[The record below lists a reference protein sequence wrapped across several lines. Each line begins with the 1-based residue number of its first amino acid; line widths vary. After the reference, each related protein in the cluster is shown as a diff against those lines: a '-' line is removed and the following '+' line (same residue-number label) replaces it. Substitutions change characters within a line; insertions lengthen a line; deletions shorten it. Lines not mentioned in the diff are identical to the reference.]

1 MIIFL
6 YGQDDFR
13 SRLKLKEIIDQYQN
27 VRHSGLNLFYIDFKE
42 NQFNDFKEKTETVS
56 IFAKKKL
63 IILSNLLT
71 NQDLSRDVLDYFK
84 KNGQKHKDDVFV
96 FFEKDKFS
104 IDNPLLSFLNKTAKV
119 QEFKPLAGKLLYA
132 WAEKEVKRLKSE
144 IDPVALKRLISS
156 FNSGQDA
163 RYTAMRYNDLWR
175 LSNEIKKL
183 VVFKNRKKVE
193 IQDVELLTELEIET
207 NIFKTIDAIAS
218 LNREAALR
226 LLSQHLKNGD
236 SPIYLLTMINY
247 QFRNILVVKSLL
259 QQNISFPMILKASR
273 LNSFVAKKCYSLA
286 GRFSFQRLKGIYS
299 KILETDLKIKTGKVS
314 PRQGLE
320 LLVSQI

>member
-156 FNSGQDA
+156 FN
-163 RYTAMRYNDLWR
+163 NDLRR

-259 QQNISFPMILKASR
+259 RQNISFPMILKASR

>member
-42 NQFNDFKEKTETVS
+42 NQFSDFKEKTETVS
-56 IFAKKKL
+56 IFAKKRL

-71 NQDLSRDVLDYFK
+71 NRDLSGDVLNYFK

-104 IDNPLLSFLNKTAKV
+104 TDNPLFSFLNKVAKV
-119 QEFKPLAGKLLYA
+119 QEFKPLSGKLLYA

-144 IDPVALKRLISS
+144 IDPIALKRLISS
-156 FNSGQDA
+156 FN
-163 RYTAMRYNDLWR
+163 NDLWR

-183 VVFKNRKKVE
+183 VVFKNRKKIE
-193 IQDVELLTELEIET
+193 IQDVELLTELETET

-218 LNREAALR
+218 LDRKTALR

-259 QQNISFPMILKASR
+259 QQNMSFPMILKTSR

-286 GRFSFQRLKGIYS
+286 GQFDFQRLKKIYS

-314 PRQGLE
+314 PWQGLE

>member
-13 SRLKLKEIIDQYQN
+13 SRLKLKEIIDQYQK
-27 VRHSGLNLFYIDFKE
+27 VRHGGLNLFYIDFKE
-42 NQFNDFKEKTETVS
+42 NQFSDFKEKAETVS

-63 IILSNLLT
+63 IILSNLLAD
-71 NQDLSRDVLDYFK
+71 QDLSKDILDYFK
-84 KNGQKHKDDVFV
+84 KNDQKHKDDVFV
-96 FFEKDKFS
+96 FFEKDKLS
-104 IDNPLLSFLNKTAKV
+104 ANNPLFSFLNKSAKV
-119 QEFKPLAGKLLYA
+119 QEFKPLSGKLLYA
-132 WAEKEVKRLKSE
+132 WAEKEVKRLGSE
-144 IDPVALKRLISS
+144 IDLIVLKRLIDS
-156 FNSGQDA
+156 FN
-163 RYTAMRYNDLWR
+163 NDLWR

-183 VVFKNRKKVE
+183 VVFKNRKKIE
-193 IQDVELLTELEIET
+193 IQDVELLTELETET

-218 LNREAALR
+218 LNRKTALR

-259 QQNISFPMILKASR
+259 QKDMSFPMILKASN
-273 LNSFVAKKCYSLA
+273 LNGFVAKKCYSLA
-286 GRFSFQRLKGIYS
+286 GQFSFQRLKSIYS
-299 KILETDLKIKTGKVS
+299 KILEADLKIKTGKVS

>member
-156 FNSGQDA
+156 FN
-163 RYTAMRYNDLWR
+163 NDLRR